1 MSHIVQI
8 RTQINDEVAL
18 ALACRRLGLPEPVHR
33 TVTLFQTEATGLAVE
48 LPGWKYPVV
57 CDVASGQVQYDHY
70 GGRWGNETQ
79 LQKLLQFYAV
89 EKTKLE
95 ARKSGQTA
103 TEQLLAD
110 GSIAV
115 QIVAV

>member
-1 MSHIVQI
+1 MSHIEQI

-18 ALACRRLGLPEPVHR
+18 QLACRRLGLPEPVHGI
-33 TVTLFQTEATGLAVE
+33 VTLFQTEATGHVIE
-48 LPGWKYPVV
+48 LPGWMYPVV

-70 GGRWGNETQ
+70 RGRWGDEAQ
-79 LQKLLQFYAV
+79 LQKLLQIYAV

-95 ARKSGQTA
+95 ARKAGQTA
-103 TEQLLAD
+103 TEQTLPD

-115 QIVAV
+115 QIVAA